1 VNKFPQGLFDVFDVG
16 HSAVSDDSSATLG
29 RCSKGTKEFAN
40 AVKTETFVDLPDALI
55 TKTLSLFGYFIKV
68 RTVRCHRDRGELRT
82 GNSK

>member
-68 RTVRCHRDRGELRT
+68 RTVH
-82 GNSK
+82 